1 MCRLMGFVAENE
13 TSISEIAGD
22 SFPQFAL
29 LADRHKDGWGFSTDE
44 TLTKEILPARS
55 SPQFDHAVNAKE
67 KGALLHFRFAST
79 GISVQESNS
88 HPFFRD
94 GISFIHNGT
103 IKPATTVD
111 PFVAPDLLA
120 SMGGTTDSERFFLAI
135 ITAARSAS
143 IQDAFLQTLRSIKST
158 GNFSSLNSMLLT
170 PDFYF
175 VVSEHDNNRIPKD
188 EPADYYRL
196 SYKSDQEGLI
206 VASSGWEQAGWV
218 EIPNHTMMVV
228 NRKNLERDFI
238 NI

>member
-1 MCRLMGFVAENE
+1 MGFVATNE
-13 TSISEIAGD
+13 TSISQIAGEAF
-22 SFPQFAL
+22 SQFAA

-55 SPQFDHAVNAKE
+55 STQFDLAVTAKE

-79 GISVQESNS
+79 GINVQESNS

-103 IKPATTVD
+103 IKPADTVD
-111 PFVAPDLLA
+111 PFIVADLLD
-120 SMGGTTDSERFFLAI
+120 SMTGTTDSERFFLAI
-135 ITAARSAS
+135 MTAARTSS
-143 IQDAFLQTLRSIKST
+143 VQDAFLQTIRKIKST

-170 PDFYF
+170 PDLYL
-175 VVSEHDNNRIPKD
+175 VAVEHDNTRIPKE

-196 SYKSDQEGLI
+196 AYKLDSAGLV
-206 VASSGWEQAGWV
+206 VASSGWDQAGWV
-218 EIPNHTMMVV
+218 EIPNHTLMVV

-238 NI
+238 SI

>member
-1 MCRLMGFVAENE
+1 MGFVATNE
-13 TSISEIAGD
+13 TSISQIAGEAF
-22 SFPQFAL
+22 SQFAA

-55 SPQFDHAVNAKE
+55 STQFDLAVTAKE

-79 GISVQESNS
+79 GINVQESNS

-103 IKPATTVD
+103 IKPADTVD
-111 PFVAPDLLA
+111 PFIVADLLD
-120 SMGGTTDSERFFLAI
+120 SMTGTTDSERFFLAI
-135 ITAARSAS
+135 MTEARNSS
-143 IQDAFLQTLRSIKST
+143 VQDAFLQTIRKIKST

-170 PDFYF
+170 PDLYL
-175 VVSEHDNNRIPKD
+175 VAVEHDNTRIPKE

-196 SYKSDQEGLI
+196 AYKLDSAGLV
-206 VASSGWEQAGWV
+206 VASSGWDQAGWV
-218 EIPNHTMMVV
+218 EIPNHTLMVV

-238 NI
+238 SI

>member
-1 MCRLMGFVAENE
+1 MGFVATNE
-13 TSISEIAGD
+13 TSISQIAGEAF
-22 SFPQFAL
+22 SQFAA

-55 SPQFDHAVNAKE
+55 STQFDLAVNAQE

-79 GISVQESNS
+79 GINVQESNS

-103 IKPATTVD
+103 IKPADTVD
-111 PFVAPDLLA
+111 PFIAADLLG
-120 SMGGTTDSERFFLAI
+120 SMTGTTDSERFFLAI
-135 ITAARSAS
+135 MTEARNSS
-143 IQDAFLQTLRSIKST
+143 VQDAFLQTIRKIKST

-170 PDFYF
+170 PDLYI
-175 VVSEHDNNRIPKD
+175 VAAEHDNTRIPKE

-196 SYKSDQEGLI
+196 AYKLDSAGLV
-206 VASSGWEQAGWV
+206 VASSGWDQAGWV
-218 EIPNHTMMVV
+218 EIPNHTLMVV

-238 NI
+238 SI